1 MSLKL
6 SKRLKQID
14 SMVKPGYTH
23 IWDCCCDHGFLGAAL
38 LSRQA
43 AECIHFVDIVPEL
56 MTELDRKLERFFP
69 HSASAWETHCL
80 DVKAL
85 PLDQYQGRHLV
96 IIAGVGGDLM
106 VQFIHAL
113 VQQYPDHSIDFLLCP
128 VYRQFMVRHQLIELN
143 FSLKQEVLVEENQRF
158 YEILLV
164 SSVSDGQSTI
174 SPFGDDIWKADTAGQ
189 AEVARRYLNK
199 TIAHYQ
205 RIQRG
210 SVDNVQPIIDG
221 YQRVMIVEP

>member
-1 MSLKL
+1 
-6 SKRLKQID
+6 
-14 SMVKPGYTH
+14 MVASGYTH

-43 AECIHFVDIVPEL
+43 AECIHFVDILPQLMVEL
-56 MTELDRKLERFFP
+56 GRKLERFFP
-69 HSASAWETHCL
+69 HSSSAWEAHCL

-85 PLDQYQGRHLV
+85 PLNQYEGRHLV

-106 VQFIHAL
+106 VQFISAL
-113 VQQYPDHSIDFLLCP
+113 VQYYPDYAIDFLLCP
-128 VYRQFMVRHQLIELN
+128 VYHQYMVRQQLIELG

-164 SSVSDGQSTI
+164 SSVGDVQSTI
-174 SPFGDDIWKADTAGQ
+174 SPFGDGIWKADNAEQ
-189 AEVARRYLNK
+189 ATVARLYLNK

-210 SVDNVQPIIDG
+210 SADNVQPVIDG
-221 YQRVMIVEP
+221 YQRVIISYP

>member
-1 MSLKL
+1 ML
-6 SKRLKQID
+6 S
-14 SMVKPGYTH
+14 M
-23 IWDCCCDHGFLGAAL
+23 
-38 LSRQA
+38 QA

-56 MTELDRKLERFFP
+56 MAELDRKLERFFP
-69 HSASAWETHCL
+69 NMSSVWETHCL

-113 VQQYPDHSIDFLLCP
+113 VQQYPGHSIDFLLCP
-128 VYRQFMVRHQLIELN
+128 VYHQFMVRHQLIELN

-210 SVDNVQPIIDG
+210 CVDNVQSIIDG

>member
-1 MSLKL
+1 
-6 SKRLKQID
+6 
-14 SMVKPGYTH
+14 MVEPGYTH
-23 IWDCCCDHGFLGAAL
+23 IWDCCCDHGLLGAAL

-56 MTELDRKLERFFP
+56 MTALDRKLERFFP
-69 HSASAWETHCL
+69 HSASVWETHCL

-113 VQQYPDHSIDFLLCP
+113 VQRYPDHSIDFLLCP
-128 VYRQFMVRHQLIELN
+128 VHHQFMVRHQLGELD

-158 YEILLV
+158 YEVLLV
-164 SSVSDGQSTI
+164 SSASDRQSAI
-174 SPFGDDIWKADTAGQ
+174 SPFGDGIWKADTAGQ

-210 SVDNVQPIIDG
+210 SADNVQPIIDG
-221 YQRVMIVEP
+221 YQRVIISEP